1 MKNKRILKFGWLP
14 GHWGLT
20 GKIREVAEA
29 EYTLAGEELEKTKI
43 EINLAERSGE
53 EVAVSLLEHEV
64 KYGRLEKKELAKQTA
79 TIHGDPWVDIKNL
92 ETDPDNPRFGGVEL
106 DWNRAFIDHLEL
118 HGYGPNPDE
127 DDTVNAWFND
137 LCRNIALDAFDGVGD
152 FQERVE
158 DTSPPA
164 TPRTNLHA
172 DAIPINVAPP
182 LDGAPS
188 LEDVA
193 DDDL

>member
-1 MKNKRILKFGWLP
+1 MKIKRIIKFGWLP

-29 EYTLAGEELEKTKI
+29 EYTLIGEELEKTKI
-43 EINLAERSGE
+43 EINLAERRDE

-79 TIHGDPWVDIKNL
+79 TIRGEPWVDIKNL
-92 ETDPDNPRFGGVEL
+92 ETDPENPRYGGVEL
-106 DWNRAFIDHLEL
+106 DWNRAFIDHLES

-137 LCRNIALDAFDGVGD
+137 LCRNIALDAFDGIGD

-158 DTSPPA
+158 DTSPGVA
-164 TPRTNLHA
+164 PRTNLHA

-182 LDGAPS
+182 IDGATS
-188 LEDVA
+188 MEDIA